1 MFLKELSE
9 LSGVSG
15 DEGRVRNFIREKLTA
30 WGIDHDCDSL
40 GNLYAYKNGSKGAG
54 KGGELM
60 LAAHM
65 DEVGLMVS
73 SIEKSGHLRFY
84 KVGGIDETVLVSRP
98 VRVGA
103 NAVPGVIGAKAVH
116 LQKKAEREK
125 PLEVDNLYIDIG
137 AKDKD
142 DAAKAVTIGDYVSF
156 AAEAAQLGGCFRGK
170 ALDNRA
176 GCAALLEILG
186 REFPGSFT
194 AVFTVQEE
202 IGCRGARVAAYR
214 LHPRAALVVETTYA
228 ADLPEVKEKDQFT
241 VLGKGPAFTLQ
252 DDSLIA
258 HPRVLERL
266 MAVAQEQGIAYQFR
280 RFSGNFTEGGPIS
293 RTHEGVPTGVI
304 STPCRYLHGPAS
316 LINLDDWQGV
326 VKVADGFIR
335 TVLAKGL

>member
-9 LSGVSG
+9 ISGVSG
-15 DEGRVRNFIREKLTA
+15 DEGRVRDFIRDKLTA
-30 WGIDHDCDSL
+30 WKIEHACDSL
-40 GNLYAYKNGSKGAG
+40 GNLYAYKSGSK
-54 KGGELM
+54 KTEKKRELM

-84 KVGGIDETVLVSRP
+84 KVGGIDESFLVSKP
-98 VRVGA
+98 VVVGS
-103 NAVPGVIGAKAVH
+103 NAVPGVIGAKAIH

-142 DAAKAVTIGDYVSF
+142 DAARAVKIGDYVTF
-156 AAEAAQLGGCFRGK
+156 AAEAAQLGECFRGK

-176 GCAALLEILG
+176 GCAALLEILQ
-186 REFPGSFT
+186 RDFAASFV

-202 IGCRGARVAAYR
+202 IGGRGARVAAYR
-214 LHPRAALVVETTYA
+214 LNPKTALVVETTIA
-228 ADLPEVKEKDQFT
+228 ADLPEIKEKDQVT
-241 VLGKGPAFTLQ
+241 ALGKGPAFTLQ
-252 DDSLIA
+252 DGSLIA

-266 MAVAQEQGIAYQFR
+266 VAVAQEQGIPYQFR
-280 RFSGNFTEGGPIS
+280 RFAGNFTDGGPIS
-293 RTHEGVPTGVI
+293 CAHEGVPTGVI

-316 LINLDDWQGV
+316 LINLEDWRKVIEV
-326 VKVADGFIR
+326 VDEFIR
-335 TVLAKGL
+335 TVMAKGL